1 MKKLFILFGLAVA
14 IAGSSVATQAQAP
27 LAAAPVAEVA
37 APVKA
42 DPNDQQRISDL
53 EAYVNNTARGLTRL
67 TLRLFLKYP
76 VLGLGI
82 TASKWFARHWCSL

>member
-1 MKKLFILFGLAVA
+1 MKKLFILLGLAVA

-27 LAAAPVAEVA
+27 VVA